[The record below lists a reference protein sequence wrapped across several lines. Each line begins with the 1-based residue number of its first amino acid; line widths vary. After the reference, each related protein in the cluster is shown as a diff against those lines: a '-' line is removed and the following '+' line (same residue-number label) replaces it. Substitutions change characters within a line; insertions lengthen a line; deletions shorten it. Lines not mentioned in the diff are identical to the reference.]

1 VSAPAVTPPVTLPA
15 PPRLFLVDGY
25 ALIYRAFFAL
35 IARPLTTSRGENTS
49 AAWGIVN
56 FLNRLLERHRPE
68 YLGWV
73 HDSGLSFRHETY
85 PEYKAT
91 REKLTEEL
99 QSDFDRGME
108 RICALLDAYRVQIIA
123 LPGYEADDVIGTL
136 ARQALTQDVNVVV
149 VSGDKDFQQLV
160 RPGVWLLNPGRGG
173 PGAVEEQWV
182 SIENGSERL
191 GVPPALATDYLAL
204 VGDTSDNVPGVRG
217 IGDKTAAELVN
228 SYGSLEEI
236 LAHAAEIPKK
246 RPREALLEQEAN
258 ARLSKELV
266 TIRDNL
272 PVDLDLEQLR
282 VREPDLSRLKQ
293 LFVELEFHSLAKQ
306 AADRQ
311 AAAAL
316 ADNDS
321 SDLTAPPPA
330 GPPEASD
337 VTAAT
342 PASEL
347 RYTTVDTP
355 AALRKAVAR
364 ARRAP
369 FIAIDTE
376 SVSRPDSP
384 VAVDPLRSTLVGISM
399 AVGPG
404 EAYYFPLAHRERES
418 PQGEL
423 SLAGDGSV
431 PMTDRDREHVAE
443 AEAAD
448 EATDPDAA
456 TEAGAEEGILIDAAA
471 ETGRGKA
478 GRKQTAA
485 KSARKKAAKKAAAS
499 AAEPTSIAARALATI
514 TAAGGKPKPIKNL
527 PPLSDP
533 GMAPLRELFEDP
545 AVSKTMQNAK
555 YDLLVLRSAGVE
567 LQGLDFDTMV
577 ASYLLNPGRRS
588 HGLDVLALEFLDH
601 LTTTFEELCGRG
613 KTAIP
618 YDQVPI
624 DCARDYASEDAD
636 VSWRLRQVFE
646 PQLEAQQLM
655 PLFREVE
662 IPLVRVLADMEWT
675 GISIDVEWFRSLK
688 ERFAKERQ
696 RVEEEIYTEAGE
708 RFNINSNPKLREILF
723 ERLELP
729 VLKRTPTGPSTDASV
744 LRQLADEGHALPVLL
759 MEYRELSKLESTYID
774 TLPVLVNPRTG
785 RLHTSFNQTV
795 AATGR
800 LSSNE
805 PNLQNIPIRRELG
818 RDIRRGFVPRKG
830 WLLLSADYSQI
841 ELRLL
846 AHLSGD
852 PAFVEAFRTGGDI
865 HRQTAALIFDVPPD
879 QVTADMRGRA
889 KTINFATIYGQ
900 GPHALSRQLKIT
912 HAEAKE
918 FIERYFER
926 FRSVREYLDS
936 AVEFARK
943 HGYAQTIFGRRRYI
957 PELRDRNF
965 NVRAFGERAAANS
978 PIQGSAA
985 DLIKI
990 AMINI
995 DRALRGHRLSS
1006 RMLLQVHDELVFEV
1020 PGPERDDV
1028 AALVVHEME
1037 HATELSVPLVV
1048 DLGFGKNWLETK
1060 LAGSRRGVPA
1070 EAGRA
1075 GSEEAKAG

>member
-1 VSAPAVTPPVTLPA
+1 VSAPVSSASPAVTLPSS
-15 PPRLFLVDGY
+15 PRLFLIDGY

-35 IARPLTTSRGENTS
+35 ISRPLTTSRGENTS
-49 AAWGIVN
+49 AAWGVVN

-68 YLGWV
+68 HLGWV
-73 HDSGLSFRHETY
+73 HDSGLSFRHEKF
-85 PEYKAT
+85 PGYKAT

-108 RICALLDAYRVQIIA
+108 RICALLDAYRVEILA
-123 LPGYEADDVIGTL
+123 CPGYEADDVIGTL
-136 ARQALTQDVNVVV
+136 ARQALTQDINVVV

-160 RPGVWLLNPGRGG
+160 RPGIWLLNPGRGG

-182 SIENGSERL
+182 STENGSDRL
-191 GVPPALATDYLAL
+191 GVPPSLVTDYLAL

-228 SYGSLEEI
+228 SYGPLEEI
-236 LAHAAEIPKK
+236 LTHAAEIPKK
-246 RPREALLEQEAN
+246 RPREALLEQSAN

-266 TIRDNL
+266 TIRDDL
-272 PVDLDLEQLR
+272 PVTLDLEQLR
-282 VREPDLSRLKQ
+282 VREPDHGRLKQ
-293 LFVELEFHSLAKQ
+293 LFVELEFHTLAKQ
-306 AADRQ
+306 AADRH
-311 AAAAL
+311 AAAMEA
-316 ADNDS
+316 AGTSGEDVS
-321 SDLTAPPPA
+321 TPVAPTVEPIPA
-330 GPPEASD
+330 A
-337 VTAAT
+337 
-342 PASEL
+342 PAFRL
-347 RYTTVDTP
+347 RYTTVDSP
-355 AALRKAVAR
+355 ALLKKAIAR

-369 FIAIDTE
+369 YVSLDTE
-376 SVSRPDSP
+376 SLSDPDSP
-384 VAVDPLRSTLVGISM
+384 LAIDPLRSKLIGISM
-399 AVGPG
+399 AVAAG
-404 EAYYFPLAHRERES
+404 EAYYFPLAHREREH
-418 PQGEL
+418 PQPDL
-423 SLAGDGSV
+423 SLLDDAVGL
-431 PMTDRDREHVAE
+431 PLTIDRDRERVAE
-443 AEAAD
+443 AEASD
-448 EATDPDAA
+448 EATDPDAE
-456 TEAGAEEGILIDAAA
+456 TEASADEGLLIDAAA
-471 ETGRGKA
+471 GTGRGKA
-478 GRKQTAA
+478 GRKSTVT
-485 KSARKKAAKKAAAS
+485 KTARKKATKKTAAT
-499 AAEPTSIAARALATI
+499 AEPTSIAARALAAM
-514 TAAGGKPKPIKNL
+514 TASGGQPVPVRNL

-533 GMAPLRELFEDP
+533 SMAPLRELLEDP
-545 AVSKTMQNAK
+545 AVPKTMQNAK
-555 YDLLVLRSAGVE
+555 YDCLVLRSVGVE
-567 LQGLDFDTMV
+567 VQGISFDTML
-577 ASYLLNPGRRS
+577 ASYVLDPGRRS

-601 LTTTFEELCGRG
+601 LTTSYEEFCGRG
-613 KTAIP
+613 KNLIP

-624 DCARDYASEDAD
+624 DCARDYACEDSD
-636 VSWRLRQVFE
+636 VTWRLREVFE

-655 PLFREVE
+655 PLLQNIEL
-662 IPLVRVLADMEWT
+662 PLIHVLADMEWA
-675 GISIDVEWFRSLK
+675 GISIDGEWFRSLK

-723 ERLELP
+723 DRLELP
-729 VLKRTPTGPSTDASV
+729 ILKRTPTGPSTDASV
-744 LRQLADEGHALPVLL
+744 LRQLADEGHTLPLLL

-774 TLPVLVNPRTG
+774 ALPVLVNPKTG

-818 RDIRRGFVPRKG
+818 RDIRRGFIPRKG

-879 QVTADMRGRA
+879 QVTSDMRGRA

-900 GPHALSRQLKIT
+900 GPHALSRQLKIS
-912 HAEAKE
+912 HAEAKA

-936 AVEFARK
+936 SIEFARK

-990 AMINI
+990 AMISI
-995 DRALRGHRLSS
+995 DRALRDRRLSS

-1020 PGPERDDV
+1020 PGPERDDI

-1037 HATELSVPLVV
+1037 HAAELSVPLVV

-1060 LAGSRRGVPA
+1060 LGGD
-1070 EAGRA
+1070 G
-1075 GSEEAKAG
+1075 G